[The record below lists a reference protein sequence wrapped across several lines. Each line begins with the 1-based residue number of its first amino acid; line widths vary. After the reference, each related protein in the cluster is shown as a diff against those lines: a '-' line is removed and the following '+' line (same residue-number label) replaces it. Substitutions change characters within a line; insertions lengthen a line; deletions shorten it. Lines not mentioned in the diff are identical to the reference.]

1 MKTCRLCGLMYDTDL
16 KCHEHMYKQHWDWF
30 SGYRRIQKLE
40 QLSLGQLLR
49 LEELKSNK
57 KK

>member
-1 MKTCRLCGLMYDTDL
+1 MYDTDL

-30 SGYRRIQKLE
+30 SGYRRIQELE

-49 LEELKSNK
+49 LEKLKGNK
-57 KK
+57 K